1 MRYVAGP
8 SGFTPPAGT
17 HGAQILLFGNQGAP
31 RTVGHAI
38 ETHIRRACLDVHPQA
53 RDFLAIALAAIT
65 ADQGTLRS
73 DSSDGW
79 TREIHLHVGVED
91 ADIWS
96 AASGLLSAALQFLT
110 TDRWTFSF
118 SQAEYAN
125 LPGGKSVAADSVALL
140 SGGLDSLIGVHR
152 LMEMGADPILV
163 SHTVRGD
170 KEKQSSF
177 AAALAPDQTHIQLG
191 HNAVTPGSTELSQR
205 SRSLEFIALGVLFAS
220 ARSPQIDG
228 TKTPFWLCENGFIAV
243 NPPLTPS
250 RLGSL
255 STRTAHPT
263 YLSLLNRLLA
273 QIGLSIE
280 IQNPH
285 RFETKGEMLLSV
297 ASEPSMEAMAIQSTS
312 CGRFLR
318 NGYKHCGRCIP
329 CQVRRGAFLRA
340 GIADTTGYIYEN
352 LGIRDG
358 HHAQWKDV
366 RAVGLA
372 VATASGSS
380 VQRWG
385 HPALA
390 GLPVTEQPNLLGV
403 VSRGLAELSQLHSS
417 YGVS

>member
-8 SGFTPPAGT
+8 VGFTPPVGT
-17 HGAQILLFGNQGAP
+17 SGAQIVLFANHGAT

-38 ETHIRRACLDVHPQA
+38 EAHLRRAHLDIHPQA
-53 RDFLAIALAAIT
+53 RDLLAIALAVIT

-73 DSSDGW
+73 ASSDGW
-79 TREIHLHVGVED
+79 TRDIHLHVGVQD

-96 AASGLLSAALQFLT
+96 AASRCLSAALQFLT

-118 SQAEYAN
+118 SHAEYAD
-125 LPGGKSVAADSVALL
+125 LPGGKMIAADSVALL
-140 SGGLDSLIGVHR
+140 SGGLDSLVGVHR
-152 LMEMGADPILV
+152 LMKTGAEPILV

-170 KEKQSSF
+170 KAKQSAF
-177 AAALAPDQTHIQLG
+177 AHALAPRQTHIQLG
-191 HNAVTPGSTELSQR
+191 HNAVTPGSSELSQR

-220 ARSPQIDG
+220 AKPPQNDG
-228 TKTPFWLCENGFIAV
+228 SNTPFWLCENGFIAI
-243 NPPLTPS
+243 NPPLTSS

-263 YLSLLNRLLA
+263 YLSLLNQLLV
-273 QIGLSIE
+273 QVGLPIE
-280 IQNPH
+280 IRNPH
-285 RFETKGEMLLSV
+285 RLDTKGEMLRSV
-297 ASEPSMEAMAIQSTS
+297 ASDPSMKAMAIESTS

-329 CQVRRGAFLRA
+329 CQVRRGAFVSA
-340 GIADTTGYIYEN
+340 GITDTTGYIYEN

-358 HHAQWKDV
+358 HHALWKDV

-372 VATASGSS
+372 IATASGRS
-380 VQRWG
+380 VQRWA
-385 HPALA
+385 HPALS
-390 GLPVTEQPNLLGV
+390 GLPASEQSDLVEV
-403 VSRGLAELSQLHSS
+403 VSRGLSELAQLHTV